1 MKKFLL
7 ALFFLSLTYTAKS
20 DVGFGLMFGDPTAV
34 TVKSRSGG
42 ANDLIFNLAFKS
54 HYGAFRVDGIYTFNF
69 PNVINHRNFSL
80 YAGLGGVVG
89 VGDGDGFFHGK
100 HKHDHDG
107 DDSDLSIGA
116 KGLFGLNFTPSKQF
130 EIFLEVGPLIS
141 LTPGIYTDMEGSLGF
156 RFYP

>member
-1 MKKFLL
+1 MKKFFL

-42 ANDLIFNLAFKS
+42 ANDLIFNLGFVS
-54 HYGAFRVDGIYTFNF
+54 HYGAFRLDGIYTFNF
-69 PNVINHRNFSL
+69 PDVINHRDFAL
-80 YAGLGGVVG
+80 YAGVGGVLG
-89 VGDGDGFFHGK
+89 VGDGDGLYYDK
-100 HKHDHDG
+100 RDRDG
-107 DDSDLSIGA
+107 GDGDLSIGA

-141 LTPGIYTDMEGSLGF
+141 LTPGIRTDMEGSLGF

>member
-1 MKKFLL
+1 MKKFFL

-42 ANDLIFNLAFKS
+42 ANDLIFNLGFVS
-54 HYGAFRVDGIYTFNF
+54 HYGAFRLDGIYTFNF
-69 PNVINHRNFSL
+69 PDVINHRDFTL
-80 YAGLGGVVG
+80 YAGVGGVLG
-89 VGDGDGFFHGK
+89 IGDGDGFFQGK
-100 HKHDHDG
+100 HKN
-107 DDSDLSIGA
+107 DDDNDLSIGA

-141 LTPGIYTDMEGSLGF
+141 LTPGIGTDMEGSLGF